1 MIRWLALAA
10 LAAALDQLSKFAMVR
25 MLTAGGNIELTPFFN
40 VVLVHN
46 RGAAFSLLSSASGWQ
61 RELFIAIAVV
71 ASVWVIYLLRR
82 YPRQTLFCF
91 ALSLILGGAIGNVI
105 VRVLYGAVIDFLDF
119 HVAGYHWPAFNLADS
134 AITCGAVLLIWDG
147 FRPHREPG

>member
-46 RGAAFSLLSSASGWQ
+46 RGAAFSLPMLRQ
-61 RELFIAIAVV
+61 QIAP
-71 ASVWVIYLLRR
+71 LRLPPSR
-82 YPRQTLFCF
+82 T
-91 ALSLILGGAIGNVI
+91 A
-105 VRVLYGAVIDFLDF
+105 
-119 HVAGYHWPAFNLADS
+119 
-134 AITCGAVLLIWDG
+134 
-147 FRPHREPG
+147 